1 VKVGIPAARRI
12 FAQVRGPNSK
22 DFFGPRIE
30 LKSAKMRDLIEER
43 YWKLER
49 GLDHHK

>member
-1 VKVGIPAARRI
+1 M
-12 FAQVRGPNSK
+12 
-22 DFFGPRIE
+22 IE

-49 GLDHHK
+49 GVESSFLPHRIMKIRLCNMHPYPSNFFLFL